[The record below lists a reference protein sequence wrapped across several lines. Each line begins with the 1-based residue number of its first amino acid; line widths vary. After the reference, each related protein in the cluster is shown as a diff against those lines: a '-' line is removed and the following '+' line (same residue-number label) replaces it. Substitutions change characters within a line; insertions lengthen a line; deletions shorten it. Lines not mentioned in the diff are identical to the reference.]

1 MGPTLQTTARGL
13 GALIRVESSGRQIWV
28 PAEPKFETRGVG
40 AGEEKLETTASWR
53 PSTLHCRRRLALAFF
68 FPNSK
73 KKKKKTSRRKQKKKK
88 QKLQLELQAAW
99 AVPRPAVG
107 GSWGPARLP
116 RSVGGTAGLYN
127 LKWKSSRNFDS
138 PPPPTTS
145 PCLVGQRARVPSRAP
160 RPPHPQPA
168 FPPWNWV
175 GEPSAKP
182 STWLRTRV
190 GGIWAEAAPGRVGIE
205 WPEPERGK
213 QGPGYRPASEA
224 RVLRGVL
231 PGATPRAVG
240 SHPTGRTRSPSL
252 PPLQPPQR
260 PEAEARARKPG
271 PGARARV
278 DRGRGVRQPPL
289 PRGSG
294 LGRQRVPLPG
304 ASRDHRGAAEP
315 HSRV

>member
-1 MGPTLQTTARGL
+1 MQTTARGL
-13 GALIRVESSGRQIWV
+13 GALIRVELSGRQIWA

-68 FPNSK
+68 FFFPNSERK
-73 KKKKKTSRRKQKKKK
+73 KKKSVRKTSRRRGKKKR

-99 AVPRPAVG
+99 AVPPPAVR

-168 FPPWNWV
+168 FAPWNWV
-175 GEPSAKP
+175 GEPSATP
-182 STWLRTRV
+182 ALGCGLGLAGFGQRLR
-190 GGIWAEAAPGRVGIE
+190 
-205 WPEPERGK
+205 RGALESS
-213 QGPGYRPASEA
+213 RP
-224 RVLRGVL
+224 
-231 PGATPRAVG
+231 
-240 SHPTGRTRSPSL
+240 SPSAASGG
-252 PPLQPPQR
+252 QVIAQRAR
-260 PEAEARARKPG
+260 PESCGVSCPG
-271 PGARARV
+271 PRHG
-278 DRGRGVRQPPL
+278 P
-289 PRGSG
+289 
-294 LGRQRVPLPG
+294 
-304 ASRDHRGAAEP
+304 
-315 HSRV
+315 